1 MIKYSHLM
9 VDDYGGDESI
19 SLAMAMR
26 RVTSKLA
33 AAAWGYDLQEFQDA
47 SATASLLPPSDII

>member
-9 VDDYGGDESI
+9 VDNYGGDESI
-19 SLAMAMR
+19 SLVMAMR

-33 AAAWGYDLQEFQDA
+33 AAA
-47 SATASLLPPSDII
+47 